1 MQLQSLEDHCA
12 AIAKAIDN
20 ADLCRIDDRWT
31 VLLADWLSIAA
42 GIVSLEY
49 DHFRVDRL
57 AGYCE
62 SADAWEGVREKIL
75 TGFVT
80 SLVKFSL
87 VWGAL
92 EAAITIIEPP
102 SSGLT
107 RGKINAA
114 CFYLLKHFGV
124 GASISGYR
132 PALAAFLETAR
143 ERYGADVLKKEV
155 RLRDD
160 LGISGIGLRSVY
172 LLRNQ
177 FAHGGLEF
185 PIPTGAE
192 VEEERAPSTTID
204 FASRL
209 ILLSIQMLLIAYI
222 ASQSIDDADFQNG
235 LKRLEIELR
244 RAHVKR
250 DRDPIDSD
258 QLTFEF
264 GDVYC
269 DVD

>member
-160 LGISGIGLRSVY
+160 LGISGIDA
-172 LLRNQ
+172 
-177 FAHGGLEF
+177 F
-185 PIPTGAE
+185 
-192 VEEERAPSTTID
+192 APSIFFGTNLRTVGLSSPSQP
-204 FASRL
+204 APRWRRREL
-209 ILLSIQMLLIAYI
+209 HRQLSI
-222 ASQSIDDADFQNG
+222 SP
-235 LKRLEIELR
+235 
-244 RAHVKR
+244 R
-250 DRDPIDSD
+250 D
-258 QLTFEF
+258 
-264 GDVYC
+264 
-269 DVD
+269 